1 MDTSILIF
9 NIHDSKETTRPLK
22 SLTGGSQHLVQLV
35 LLKMKKLG
43 LRVVV
48 THSGL
53 LYSFVYVQADRETPI
68 YMTQRGPV
76 SILRAL
82 HSVFVIIYIAFTF
95 QSLEIINR

>member
-22 SLTGGSQHLVQLV
+22 SWTGGPQHLVQLV

-43 LRVVV
+43 LRVAV

-53 LYSFVYVQADRETPI
+53 QFCLCTS
-68 YMTQRGPV
+68 
-76 SILRAL
+76 
-82 HSVFVIIYIAFTF
+82 
-95 QSLEIINR
+95 